1 MTTHRKT
8 TLFGRVGDFLDVIG
22 SAAAAAAAVEN
33 GRAPRARDLRVL
45 GIDADQFR
53 SIGKF

>member
-8 TLFGRVGDFLDVIG
+8 NVFSRVGDFFEIFG
-22 SAAAAAAAVEN
+22 SAAAAASAVEN
-33 GRAPRARDLRVL
+33 GRRPTARHLKRL